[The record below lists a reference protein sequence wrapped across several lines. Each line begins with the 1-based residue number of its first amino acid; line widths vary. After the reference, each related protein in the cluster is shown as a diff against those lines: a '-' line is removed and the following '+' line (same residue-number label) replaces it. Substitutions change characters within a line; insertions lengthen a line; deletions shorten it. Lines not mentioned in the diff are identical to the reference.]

1 MRVATFKKGPDYID
15 PKWLHHA
22 SNRECWNLDFFTMG
36 HEEIKTCFDLHRRNA
51 DVTIIEGNKGLYD
64 GLDVEG
70 SDSNAALVSELNVP
84 VVLVIDVVGITRGI
98 ASLLKGYVSFDP
110 DVKIVGVILN
120 RVASP
125 RQEGKL
131 RAAIERY
138 TSLPVIGAIGRDPAL
153 SIDERHL
160 GLVPENEES
169 EATDKVDRIS
179 DVIEKSVDLD
189 QLLELTSAEIHPEFN
204 PVLKSNSDDRT
215 LGRLTAGPLKIG
227 IARDRAFGFYYPD
240 DIAAFE
246 SAGVELVPFDTLS
259 GQCLPEVDGLFIGG
273 GFPECFIGDLAANKT
288 MRSEI
293 KMFIESG
300 GPAYAEC
307 GGIMYLSCSISRRD
321 QSGPMVG
328 VIPAHTKV
336 LDRPVGRGY
345 VQLRVRSDHP
355 WTAVRENAG
364 SLIPAHEFHHS
375 SLEPVD
381 ADWPTAFTVERGHGL
396 DGGRDGIH
404 IYNLLAGYAHQRHV
418 QANPWVDAFV
428 DFVHEHRK

>member
-1 MRVATFKKGPDYID
+1 M
-15 PKWLHHA
+15 
-22 SNRECWNLDFFTMG
+22 
-36 HEEIKTCFDLHRRNA
+36 
-51 DVTIIEGNKGLYD
+51 
-64 GLDVEG
+64 
-70 SDSNAALVSELNVP
+70 
-84 VVLVIDVVGITRGI
+84 
-98 ASLLKGYVSFDP
+98 
-110 DVKIVGVILN
+110 GVILN

-138 TSLPVIGAIGRDPAL
+138 TSLPVIGVIGRDPVL

-160 GLVPENEES
+160 GLVPENEAS
-169 EATDKVDRIS
+169 EATVKIDQIS

-189 QLLELTSAEIHPEFN
+189 QLLELTSAEIGPDPN
-204 PVLKSNSDDRT
+204 PVLKSNSDDLTVR
-215 LGRLTAGPLKIG
+215 RLTARPLKIG

-240 DIAAFE
+240 DMAAFE
-246 SAGVELVPFDTLS
+246 SAGAELVPFDTLS
-259 GQCLPEVDGLFIGG
+259 DQYLPDVDGIFIGG
-273 GFPECFIGDLAANKT
+273 GFPECFIEDLAANKT

-307 GGIMYLSCSISRRD
+307 GGLMYLSCSISWRD

-336 LDRPVGRGY
+336 LNRPVGRGY
-345 VQLRVRSDHP
+345 MQLRIRSDHP
-355 WTAVRENAG
+355 WTATGENAR

-375 SLEPVD
+375 LLEPVD
-381 ADWPTAFTVERGHGL
+381 ANWSTAFTVERGHGL
-396 DGGRDGIH
+396 DGSRDGIH
-404 IYNLLAGYAHQRHV
+404 IHNLLAGYAHQRHV